1 MKEKV
6 KKIFTEYY
14 QDETMP
20 VIEIEDK
27 VLSLIKIELLSQLEL
42 LSEYIPPQ
50 VYTKTVIKIKNECG
64 C

>member
-6 KKIFTEYY
+6 RKIFTEYY

-20 VIEIEDK
+20 VIEMEDK
-27 VLSLIKIELLSQLEL
+27 FLNLIKIELLSQLEL
-42 LSEYIPPQ
+42 LSEYITPQ
-50 VYTKTVIKIKNECG
+50 VYTKTVIEIKNGRG

>member
-20 VIEIEDK
+20 AIEMEDA
-27 VLSLIKIELLSQLEL
+27 VLNLIKIELLSQLEL

-50 VYTKTVIKIKNECG
+50 VYAKNVIKIKNECG

>member
-1 MKEKV
+1 MREKV

-20 VIEIEDK
+20 VIEIEDG

-42 LSEYIPPQ
+42 LSEY
-50 VYTKTVIKIKNECG
+50 TTTSLH
-64 C
+64 